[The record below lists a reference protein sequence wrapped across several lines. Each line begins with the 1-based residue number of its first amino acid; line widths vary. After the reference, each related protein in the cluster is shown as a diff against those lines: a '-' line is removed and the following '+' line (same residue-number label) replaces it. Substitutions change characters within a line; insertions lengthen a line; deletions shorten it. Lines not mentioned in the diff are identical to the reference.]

1 MMSTLKRQCNCQ
13 VQRFCVTQ
21 VCLYMLS
28 VINKHLCSLLSTQHH
43 IWYSALYA
51 VAHPSVRPSVC
62 LSVCHTGGCIDVA
75 CLPLR

>member
-1 MMSTLKRQCNCQ
+1 MLSTLKRQCNCQ

-28 VINKHLCSLLSTQHH
+28 VINTRAVFLASESMRAIVRYMLLL
-43 IWYSALYA
+43 IRL
-51 VAHPSVRPSVC
+51 SVR

-75 CLPLR
+75 RLPMS

>member
-1 MMSTLKRQCNCQ
+1 MLSTLKCQCNCQ

-28 VINKHLCSLLSTQHH
+28 VINKHPCSLFSTRQHVCNT
-43 IWYSALYA
+43 ALYA
-51 VAHPSVRPSVC
+51 IAHQSVVR

-75 CLPLR
+75 RLSLR